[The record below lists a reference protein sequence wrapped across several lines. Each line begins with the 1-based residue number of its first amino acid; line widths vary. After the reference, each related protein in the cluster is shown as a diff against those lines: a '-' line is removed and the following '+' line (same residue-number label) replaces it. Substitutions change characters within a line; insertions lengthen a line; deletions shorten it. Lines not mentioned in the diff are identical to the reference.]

1 MKLTYKNFLYFHK
14 YFRQTYLKK
23 YNLRSYG
30 KALIYK
36 LDFGLFR
43 DRASDWILERR
54 YKRAL
59 NPNVIFTDTEYY
71 HYPST
76 FIYLKTKKIK
86 VNRTLKIRR
95 FEYLTNEDA
104 ELLLKNII
112 INDSENLD
120 NIIAKSIITVNKIVD
135 RYLLV
140 IRDMADSMRNYYY
153 TTPNIYFVPP
163 LYFEPFYL
171 GTYLRLKTRPFWQKR
186 NVDKVDRHNYVM
198 VIKFVIF
205 NLIQKTKV
213 LHVNLRLIR
222 RMNTRFINSYKLFFR
237 LYRALNRAYTRLWKI
252 YRKFSRLS
260 LFEKDF
266 QYNVLCETRKI
277 KITYVHMRTLIRLR
291 KIELR
296 KYISF
301 LKVDL
306 SKFIFH
312 LNFFKRLYKRRIRF
326 LNELIPLYHG
336 GVQFLYLKLKQFFL
350 DFHSINRILFKER
363 RIVYTSYSSYFRYF
377 IKCGRFFMNNIII
390 LEKYQR
396 FSNIT
401 VRNNYFNNLPDE
413 LIDVIFKLYT
423 QLAFDFFKY
432 KSLRFKLKYL
442 NR

>member
-1 MKLTYKNFLYFHK
+1 
-14 YFRQTYLKK
+14 
-23 YNLRSYG
+23 
-30 KALIYK
+30 
-36 LDFGLFR
+36 
-43 DRASDWILERR
+43 
-54 YKRAL
+54 
-59 NPNVIFTDTEYY
+59 
-71 HYPST
+71 
-76 FIYLKTKKIK
+76 
-86 VNRTLKIRR
+86 
-95 FEYLTNEDA
+95 
-104 ELLLKNII
+104 
-112 INDSENLD
+112 
-120 NIIAKSIITVNKIVD
+120 
-135 RYLLV
+135 
-140 IRDMADSMRNYYY
+140 
-153 TTPNIYFVPP
+153 
-163 LYFEPFYL
+163 
-171 GTYLRLKTRPFWQKR
+171 
-186 NVDKVDRHNYVM
+186 
-198 VIKFVIF
+198 
-205 NLIQKTKV
+205 
-213 LHVNLRLIR
+213 
-222 RMNTRFINSYKLFFR
+222 
-237 LYRALNRAYTRLWKI
+237 
-252 YRKFSRLS
+252 
-260 LFEKDF
+260 
-266 QYNVLCETRKI
+266 
-277 KITYVHMRTLIRLR
+277 MRTLIRLR

>member
-1 MKLTYKNFLYFHK
+1 MMISYKKFLYFHK
-14 YFRQTYLKK
+14 YFRQIYLKK

-43 DRASDWILERR
+43 DRGSDWILQRR

-59 NPNVIFTDTEYY
+59 NPKTIFTDTEYY

-76 FIYLKTKKIK
+76 FIYLKTKRIK
-86 VNRTLKIRR
+86 VNKTLKIRR

-104 ELLLKNII
+104 DSLLKNII
-112 INDSENLD
+112 INDSENLH
-120 NIIAKSIITVNKIVD
+120 NIIDKSTITVNKIVD

-171 GTYLRLKTRPFWQKR
+171 ATYLRFRTRPFWRKR
-186 NVDKVDRHNYVM
+186 NVDKIDRHNYVM

-222 RMNTRFINSYKLFFR
+222 RMITKFINFYKKIFR
-237 LYRALNRAYTRLWKI
+237 IYRALNRIYTRLWKT
-252 YRKFSRLS
+252 YRKFARLS
-260 LFEKDF
+260 LYEKDF
-266 QYNVLCETRKI
+266 QYSILCETRKI
-277 KITYVHMRTLIRLR
+277 KITYIHMRTLIRLR
-291 KIELR
+291 KIELK

-306 SKFIFH
+306 SKFIYH

-336 GVQFLYLKLKQFFL
+336 GVQFLYLKLKQFFI
-350 DFHSINRILFKER
+350 DFHSISRVLFKER
-363 RIVYTSYSSYFRYF
+363 RIVYTSFSSYFRYF

-390 LEKYQR
+390 LQKYQR
-396 FSNIT
+396 ISNIA
-401 VRNNYFNNLPDE
+401 VVQNYFETLPRE
-413 LIDVIFKLYT
+413 LVDVIFKLYL
-423 QLAFDFFKY
+423 QLVFDYFKY
-432 KSLRFKLKYL
+432 RSLRFKKKY
-442 NR
+442 